1 MPEPIILQN
10 KPVVKEPLLS
20 KNNQK
25 IVKDGLWDNNPI
37 SYQIMG
43 ICSALAVTTAVNTSL
58 VMSAGLVFVLGFSE
72 AIIASIRKYI
82 PGRIRIIV
90 QLAVVSAFVI
100 TLDQILK
107 AYFYDLDK
115 QLSVFVGLII
125 TNTLV
130 MARLEAFSMHNPP
143 WKSFLDGIGN
153 ALGYGL
159 ALTAVA
165 TIREILGSGTLLGFH
180 VIPQFFYAHG
190 YINNGLMVLSPGAF
204 FVLGLIVWAHRSI
217 AGYVEGR

>member
-1 MPEPIILQN
+1 MSQPTPQH
-10 KPVVKEPLLS
+10 KEALFGRV
-20 KNNQK
+20 NQK
-25 IVKDGLWDNNPI
+25 ILKDGLWDNNPI
-37 SYQIMG
+37 SYQVMG
-43 ICSALAVTTAVNTSL
+43 ICSALAVTTAVNTAV
-58 VMSAGLVFVLGFSE
+58 VMSLGLIFVMGLSE
-72 AIIASIRKYI
+72 AIIGSIRKFI
-82 PGRIRIIV
+82 PPRIRIIV

-100 TLDQILK
+100 TLDLVLK
-107 AYFYDLDK
+107 AYFYSVSK

-153 ALGYGL
+153 GAGYGL

-165 TIREILGSGTLLGFH
+165 VIREVLGSGTLLGFH
-180 VIPQFFYAHG
+180 VIPQAWYDHG
-190 YINNGLMVLSPGAF
+190 FVNNGLMVLSPGAF

-217 AGYVEGR
+217 ARYVEVK

>member
-1 MPEPIILQN
+1 MSETTAQGNSASREALFSRVN
-10 KPVVKEPLLS
+10 R
-20 KNNQK
+20 K

-37 SYQIMG
+37 SYQVMG
-43 ICSALAVTTAVNTSL
+43 ICSALAVTTAVNTAV
-58 VMSAGLVFVLGFSE
+58 VMSLGLVFVLGLSE

-82 PGRIRIIV
+82 PPRIRIIV

-100 TLDQILK
+100 TLDLVLK
-107 AYFYDLDK
+107 AYFYSVSK

-130 MARLEAFSMHNPP
+130 MARLEAFAMHNPP

-153 ALGYGL
+153 AFGYGL
-159 ALTAVA
+159 ALTVVA
-165 TIREILGSGTLLGFH
+165 SIREILGSGTLLGFH
-180 VIPQFFYAHG
+180 VIPQAFYTHG

-204 FVLGLIVWAHRSI
+204 FVLGLIIWTHRSL
-217 AGYVEGR
+217 AKYVEGK